1 MYHFVAGHYHTL
13 GLPSYPFSSFFLTR
27 PLSFPAPDCR
37 SKIPQSQVRSKRVGT
52 SSRDGTSSQS
62 TPLDIQSILQLPEDA
77 VWGLRHKLHSLFLTL
92 QKYTLNPYSTG
103 DVSPATPAIPADHSA
118 PRRLFFSPLLR
129 LPIEVKH
136 LIYSHLL
143 PPTCEPPVRAPHPR
157 QLQTHFLLTQPILT
171 IPLSLNHRIQSEAIP
186 LLYGSSP
193 QIIHMKVDSNLWA
206 HKTQRVSEEISFSL
220 QKITSA
226 IRHVNLSIRLAGEKR
241 NSQPGEVEAEARV
254 SEVQKGLVEVRK
266 WLSGAGLQTLEISW
280 QEPPQTYRWEQK
292 KTYWMV

>member
-13 GLPSYPFSSFFLTR
+13 GLPSYPFSSIFLAR
-27 PLSFPAPDCR
+27 PLSFPAPDSR
-37 SKIPQSQVRSKRVGT
+37 SKIPQSVRSKRVGT

-62 TPLDIQSILQLPEDA
+62 TPLDIQSILHLPEDA

-157 QLQTHFLLTQPILT
+157 QLQTHILLNQPILT
-171 IPLSLNHRIQSEAIP
+171 IPLSLNHQIQSEAIP

-206 HKTQRVSEEISFSL
+206 HKTQRGDIVLLTENHL
-220 QKITSA
+220 
-226 IRHVNLSIRLAGEKR
+226 RHQTL
-241 NSQPGEVEAEARV
+241 EAEARV

-266 WLSGAGLQTLEISW
+266 WLSGAGLQTLDISW

-292 KTYWMV
+292 KTYWTV